1 MQRLLLSTLGFY
13 IAFLFTSCAQAQTTI
28 MAETIIDKS
37 QIEYYLV
44 QAYNQA
50 TAESRIAIN
59 HIGLETESVGSIQ
72 VASAVIEG
80 YPAHHSGI
88 RRGDKIL
95 QVNGMEFHPVYS
107 FNELHTSGRVIPHLD
122 ERFNIEIDRG
132 GIVQSLSI
140 SPVHE
145 NLYDSY
151 RTAGLNSPQQFNVG
165 NKVIGYMRLW
175 GLSRSTNDLL
185 SIKSMIDEL
194 SQCDGIILDLRD
206 ASGFIDIT
214 LLDLIYRTRNN
225 YYETAGENTSSFSLD
240 KTVTISPGYY
250 SRPLAV
256 LINKNTRGGA
266 ELLAYQLN
274 KSERVVTIGEATN
287 GKIGGYRLDNQAGGY
302 RYKPATQALIDGE
315 QFEGVGLTPEI
326 SIDYPISQT
335 TRSDP
340 QFENAATILQGMI

>member
-1 MQRLLLSTLGFY
+1 MQRLLLSALTIFIGLLSSLG
-13 IAFLFTSCAQAQTTI
+13 AQAQ
-28 MAETIIDKS
+28 TIIDKS
-37 QIEYYLV
+37 QLEYYLV
-44 QAYNQA
+44 QAYDQA
-50 TAESRIAIN
+50 SAGRRIAIN
-59 HIGLETESVGSIQ
+59 HIGLETENIGSIE
-72 VASAVIEG
+72 VASAVLEG

-95 QVNGMEFHPVYS
+95 MVNGVEFHPVYS
-107 FNELHTSGRVIPHLD
+107 FNRLDTSGSVIPRVD
-122 ERFNIEIDRG
+122 ESFNIEIDRG
-132 GIVQSLSI
+132 GILQSFSI
-140 SPVHE
+140 SPVYE

-151 RTAGLNSPQQFNVG
+151 RTAGIESPQQFNVG
-165 NKVIGYMRLW
+165 NKVIGYFRLW
-175 GLSRSTNDLL
+175 GLSRTTNDLL
-185 SIKSMIDEL
+185 SITSIIDEL

-214 LLDLIYRTRNN
+214 LLDLIYRTREN
-225 YYETAGENTSSFSLD
+225 YYETAGENTSSFDLD
-240 KTVTISPGYY
+240 KTVALSSEYY

-266 ELLAYQLN
+266 ELFAYQLN

-287 GKIGGYRLDNQAGGY
+287 GKIGKYRLDNEAEGY
-302 RYKPATQALIDGE
+302 RYIPATRALIDGE

-326 SIDYPISQT
+326 SIDYPTSQV